1 MARIVIADDG
11 IVFDGRSP
19 EAGPLGGAEA
29 AVVALANALAARRH
43 RVEVY
48 NRCTARLA
56 YKGVVWI
63 PITEGTPES
72 ADLYIANRGHRL
84 IGLVPRAR
92 KALFWIH
99 NPGWYLKKPRY
110 VWALFRRRPVIVCIG
125 DYHATTVPGWMPRGG
140 LEIIPYGLA
149 EEFRHAAPLSSP
161 PPPRAIFTSN
171 PLRGLDWL
179 LDIWTRRIHPVLPLA
194 ELRIHA
200 GPAVY
205 GEAGGK
211 QAEAMAAVLARA
223 KSLDSIGVRCAPP
236 LPRAELI
243 KALRESRAMLYRG
256 DENETFCAAVAEA
269 QALGV
274 PAVAQP
280 VGSLPERIVDGVTGD
295 LAVDA
300 ESFAASSVALLH
312 DDARWRRMH
321 LAALE
326 RQRGRSWDEVA
337 QRFEGLIP

>member
-29 AVVALANALAARRH
+29 AVVALANALAARGH
-43 RVEVY
+43 QIELY
-48 NRCTARLA
+48 TRCAARLS
-56 YKGVVWI
+56 YKGVTWI
-63 PITEGTPES
+63 PIGEGTPS
-72 ADLYIANRGHRL
+72 AADLYIANRGHRL

-110 VWALFRRRPVIVCIG
+110 VWALFRRRPVIICIG
-125 DYHATTVPGWMPRGG
+125 DYHAATVPGWMPRGG

-149 EEFRHAAPLSSP
+149 EEFRHATPLASP
-161 PPPRAIFTSN
+161 PEPRAIFTSN
-171 PLRGLDWL
+171 PQRGLDWL
-179 LDIWTRRIHPVLPLA
+179 LDIWERSIHPELPDA
-194 ELRIHA
+194 ELHIYA

-211 QAEAMAAVLARA
+211 QAQAMAAVLARA
-223 KSLDSIGVRCAPP
+223 KSLEWIGVDCAQP

-243 KALRESRAMLYRG
+243 KVLSQSRAMLYRG
-256 DENETFCAAVAEA
+256 DANETFCAAVAEA

-274 PAVAQP
+274 PVVAQAI
-280 VGSLPERIVDGVTGD
+280 GSLPERVVDGVTGD
-295 LAVDA
+295 LAIDEA
-300 ESFAASSVALLH
+300 SFAASSIVLLR
-312 DDARWRRMH
+312 DDERWRRMH
-321 LAALE
+321 LAALA
-326 RQRGRSWDEVA
+326 RQRGQSWDEVA
-337 QRFEGLIP
+337 QRFEGQIP